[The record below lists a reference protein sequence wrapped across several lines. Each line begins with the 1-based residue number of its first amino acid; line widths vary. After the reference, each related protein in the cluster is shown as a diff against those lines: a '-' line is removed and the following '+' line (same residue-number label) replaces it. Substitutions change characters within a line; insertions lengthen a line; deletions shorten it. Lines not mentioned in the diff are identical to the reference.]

1 MNNTSQLK
9 AVSRSDFGDTLIEDY
24 LDVFSMHSFK
34 NENYGKISIHVILG
48 QALKNVYYRVGARKI
63 DVRVHMLLIKPSGT
77 GKGAGYGFVTKMA
90 ETVGLEFQHLTE
102 STDAGLAGSLD
113 RYDEKEQKWTINHGL
128 LETADLV
135 GMEEASPLFD
145 YASEFSKKNLTYLQ
159 ITMNPLDD
167 VSCYIAKRLAA
178 ETIEFKPHA
187 SFILLSYPPDKL
199 EEAVTKRGVIQRFI
213 TIFEE
218 VTLED
223 RMDNIKKA
231 MLSVNKSTKMD
242 IDRVYNSVAH
252 RLVSVIKRYEK
263 DELCF
268 DIPDKSNKAIYNVVS
283 ELVGMILKATPV
295 AREKLEEFTHRF
307 YEILTKLAIHHA
319 ILSLRTTVEM
329 QDVIYARITY
339 LPIWSQTIYYIEK
352 LLVLSDR
359 ERSRRHRIIR
369 QALSTY
375 NSLFDLGDKRIVK
388 KGGWV
393 RRETMI
399 KILQE
404 KWDNCTQ
411 ITADFNLKSL
421 EKSIGS
427 LEQDKYFERGEIG
440 GVDYL
445 KKIKDIE

>member
-1 MNNTSQLK
+1 MDTQTLQ
-9 AVSRSDFGDTLIEDY
+9 AVSRSDFGETLIRDY
-24 LDVFSMHSFK
+24 LDVFELHSFK
-34 NENYGKISIHVILG
+34 NQNYGRISLHVILG

-77 GKGAGYGFVTKMA
+77 GKGAGYGFVVR
-90 ETVGLEFQHLTE
+90 VGESLGLDFQHLTE

-113 RYDEKEQKWTINHGL
+113 RYDEKEQEWIINHGL
-128 LETADLV
+128 LETADIV
-135 GMEEASPLFD
+135 GMEEASTLFD

-167 VSCYIAKRLAA
+167 VSCYITKRLAA

-199 EEAVTKRGVIQRFI
+199 EDAITKRGVIQRFI

-242 IDRVYNSVAH
+242 IDKQFNSVIH
-252 RLVSVIKRYEK
+252 RLMSVVKRYEK

-268 DIPDKSNKAIYNVVS
+268 VISDKANQAIYNVVS

-319 ILSLRTTVEM
+319 ILSLRTEVKM
-329 QDVIYARITY
+329 QDVMYARMTY

-359 ERSRRHRIIR
+359 ERSRRHRIVR
-369 QALSTY
+369 QALEVY
-375 NSLFDLGDKRIVK
+375 DELFKQANKKIVK

-399 KILQE
+399 RILQE
-404 KWDNCTQ
+404 RWDNCTQ
-411 ITADFNLKSL
+411 ITADYNLKSL
-421 EKSIGS
+421 EKSIGD
-427 LEQDKYFERGEIG
+427 LEKDKYFERGEIG

-445 KKIKDIE
+445 KKIKEIGR